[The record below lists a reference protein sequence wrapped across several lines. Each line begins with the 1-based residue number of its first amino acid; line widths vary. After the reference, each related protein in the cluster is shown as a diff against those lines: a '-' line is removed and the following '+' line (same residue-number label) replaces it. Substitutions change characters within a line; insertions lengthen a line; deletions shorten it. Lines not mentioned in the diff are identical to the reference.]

1 MERQP
6 DELRALN
13 RLTFRELADAVGGI
27 GGIHLGVAERVFRAV
42 GPMGTP
48 VRLAHD
54 LVSSGVY
61 RAVSGGAELVGLGA
75 DRGLGRR
82 ERDGRVVSSDP
93 RGAAA
98 VAVLNGLIGDRL
110 EREGSDLA
118 QPMAVR
124 LRGEVADAS
133 AFADPRP
140 RLVVFLHGLMETE
153 LSWGWSGAE
162 SYGERLA
169 RDLAS
174 TPVYV
179 RYNTGRHVSENGRSL
194 SELLETLI
202 AEWPVPVADIAL
214 VGHSMG
220 GLVARAA
227 CQCAI
232 ADGAAWVRHV
242 HHVVSLGTPH
252 TGAPLER
259 AAHRAAHALSRLP
272 ETRPLANF
280 LRRRSSGIRDLN
292 LGSLVDEDW
301 RDRDPDELRL
311 AACAE
316 VPLLEGAA
324 HHFVSATV
332 TRTPEHPLG
341 RLVGDTLVLVPSASG
356 RSKTRR
362 IGFREEDGH
371 HLGGTHHLAL
381 LNHPEVYA
389 KLRAWLSVAPGAA
402 VRRQFSSRG

>member
-1 MERQP
+1 MTEMEQRP

-13 RLTFRELADAVGGI
+13 RLGFRELADAVGGI
-27 GGIHLGVAERVFRAV
+27 GGVHRGVAERVFRLV
-42 GPMGTP
+42 GPGGLP
-48 VRLAHD
+48 ARKAHD
-54 LVSSGVY
+54 LISAGVY
-61 RAVSGGAELVGLGA
+61 RGVSGGAELLGRGA
-75 DRGLGRR
+75 DLGLARR
-82 ERDGRVVSSDP
+82 AVRDGRMVSSSP

-124 LRGEVADAS
+124 VRGEVADAS

-153 LSWGWSGAE
+153 LAWGWSRAE
-162 SYGERLA
+162 TYGSRLA
-169 RDLAS
+169 RELGC

-194 SELLETLI
+194 SELLSTL
-202 AEWPVPVADIAL
+202 VASWAVAVEDIAL

-227 CQCAI
+227 CQCATV
-232 ADGAAWVRHV
+232 DGATWVRHV

-259 AAHRAAHALSRLP
+259 AAHRAAHALWQLP
-272 ETRPLANF
+272 ETRPLGNF

-311 AACAE
+311 AACQE
-316 VPLLEGAA
+316 VPLLEGAT

-332 TRTPEHPLG
+332 TRSAAHPLG

-356 RSKTRR
+356 RSRTRR
-362 IGFREEDGH
+362 IGFRDEDGH

-389 KLRAWLSVAPGAA
+389 KLRAWLSVAPPAA
-402 VRRQFSSRG
+402 AASVR